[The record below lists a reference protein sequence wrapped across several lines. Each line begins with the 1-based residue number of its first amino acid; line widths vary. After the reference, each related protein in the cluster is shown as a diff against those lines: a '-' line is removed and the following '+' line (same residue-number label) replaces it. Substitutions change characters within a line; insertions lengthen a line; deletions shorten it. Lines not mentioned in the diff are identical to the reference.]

1 MVGVDL
7 LAEAEDMRYRD
18 QLQQQE
24 VDLEFMGKDLVEDL
38 QQKVALVD
46 TAEAEAQEQQEV
58 MEFLDLL
65 EAQEETERTHTLL
78 GD

>member
-38 QQKVALVD
+38 QQKVVLVD
-46 TAEAEAQEQQEV
+46 TEAAVELEQQEV

-65 EAQEETERTHTLL
+65 EAQEVMERMRTPL